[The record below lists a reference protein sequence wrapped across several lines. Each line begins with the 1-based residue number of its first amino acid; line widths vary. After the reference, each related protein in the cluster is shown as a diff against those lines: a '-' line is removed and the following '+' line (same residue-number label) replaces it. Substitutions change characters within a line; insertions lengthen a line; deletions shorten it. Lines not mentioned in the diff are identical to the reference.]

1 MLSTFSRISLEKNQI
16 TDDYMLLQKAY
27 TSLQELKER
36 LENKESEIQHNLTDA
51 HKEADQNKIKLKQ
64 AQKHIDDL
72 EKKCDKYELSIS
84 ELNNNLN
91 SLHSEYDF
99 LSLRTKVVSIE
110 LSIKS
115 YLCPKCQKSKLIFK
129 VSYVSMVPLSML
141 IMAILIAFY
150 PTLATIT
157 ATTI

>member
-1 MLSTFSRISLEKNQI
+1 MSLTFSRISLERNQI

-51 HKEADQNKIKLKQ
+51 HKETDQNKTKLKQ

-110 LSIKS
+110 LSIQS
-115 YLCPKCQKSKLIFK
+115 DFYPKFQKSKTYI
-129 VSYVSMVPLSML
+129 
-141 IMAILIAFY
+141 
-150 PTLATIT
+150 
-157 ATTI
+157 